1 MKKISKTQIDLLGN
15 RLRKTSLSEADLEM
29 LDDYRKSFGTAY
41 ENVVRAIREQL
52 KLEPTGRP
60 AKSTTSI
67 IEKLHRESVR
77 LSQVQD
83 IAGCRVVVDD
93 IKKQNNAIKRLSK
106 IFPMA
111 TIVDRRIHPSYGYRA
126 VHVVIKNLEK
136 LIEVQIRTEL
146 QHGWSEFSEKLADK
160 FDASIKYGG
169 GDKKIQKLLVDIS
182 ELIKGYE
189 EAEIKILGLPKNKRD
204 KQLKK
209 EMLNQKKLIA
219 GHIKEH
225 LRLFL

>member
-1 MKKISKTQIDLLGN
+1 MKKISKTQVDLLGD
-15 RLRKTSLSEADLEM
+15 RLRKTSLSEVDLEI
-29 LDDYRKSFGTAY
+29 LDDYRKSFGRAY
-41 ENVVRAIREQL
+41 EEVVRAIREQL

-77 LSQVQD
+77 LGQVQD
-83 IAGCRVVVDD
+83 IAGCRVVVAD
-93 IKKQNNAIKRLSK
+93 IKKQNNVVKRLRK
-106 IFPMA
+106 IFPTA
-111 TIVDRRIHPSYGYRA
+111 AIVDRRIHSSYGYRA

-136 LIEVQIRTEL
+136 SIEVQIRTEL

-169 GDKKIQKLLVDIS
+169 GDNEIQKLLLDIS

-189 EAEIKILGLPKNKRD
+189 ESEIKILDLPKNSRD

-209 EMLNQKKLIA
+209 AMLNQKKLIA
-219 GHIKEH
+219 SHIKEH
-225 LRLFL
+225 MSLFL